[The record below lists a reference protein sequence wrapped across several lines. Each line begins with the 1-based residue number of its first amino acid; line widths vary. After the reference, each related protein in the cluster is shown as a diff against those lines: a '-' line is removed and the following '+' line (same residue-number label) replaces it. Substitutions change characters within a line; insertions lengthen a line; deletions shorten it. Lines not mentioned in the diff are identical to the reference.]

1 MSSIDAYIRS
11 WRQSLPT
18 KSHGTLIERRI
29 FSRINLGNPSE
40 PGAVMQHVKSFSR
53 AILDGGVSTTPTIH
67 ETEQEVLYVVMGEGR
82 IEAEGLVEKIWE
94 GSCILIPPKVCHTI
108 VNEGKAPLEL
118 LIVTEDVPKEAFDKV
133 SKKAIVRNYHEL
145 PVSVGGHWCHISRK
159 LFGSEDGLVTLHS
172 VLVVSIDGMN
182 IGEPHPHG
190 PGTDEV
196 WYQLKGTS
204 LLFLGREIRR
214 QHPGEAFMIPPDGK
228 TPHSS
233 INDTDETM
241 WWFYF
246 AHYGK

>member
-1 MSSIDAYIRS
+1 MSSIDLYIRS
-11 WRQSLPT
+11 WRQSLP
-18 KSHGTLIERRI
+18 KSSHGTLIERRI
-29 FSRINLGNPSE
+29 FSRMNPDIPKE
-40 PGAVMQHVKSFSR
+40 AGAVMQHVKSFSR
-53 AILDGGVSTTPTIH
+53 ATLDAHVATAPTVH
-67 ETEQEVLYVVMGEGR
+67 ENEQEIFYIVAGEGR
-82 IEAEGLVEKIWE
+82 IETEGFMEKIWE
-94 GSCILIPPKVCHTI
+94 GSGILVPPKLSHTI
-108 VNEGKAPLEL
+108 VNEGKVPLEL
-118 LIVTEDVPKEAFDKV
+118 LIVTEDVPQEALDKV
-133 SKKAIVRNYHEL
+133 SKKAIVRNYHGL
-145 PVSVGGHWCHISRK
+145 PVSVGGHWCHIVRK
-159 LFGSEDGLVTLHS
+159 LFGTEDGLVTLHS
-172 VLVVSIDGMN
+172 VLVVSIDGMS

-214 QHPGEAFMIPPDGK
+214 QQPGVAFMVPPDGK